1 MARFIQ
7 LVTVSLSCFLPTQI
21 IVITRQ
27 VSCDLFRLAAKCF
40 AVDFYKDLPSV
51 MHRKSCSYSGRNL
64 KERSAPILSVARFIL
79 QVFTI
84 GIIPPVGTSHP
95 AKFVHHAFATACRKN
110 DELVAFFFSFS
121 FQSLEACVFLK
132 LIAWLAAKKSA
143 VSVEAGGFV
152 SERHF
157 K

>member
-7 LVTVSLSCFLPTQI
+7 LVTVSLSCFLATQI
-21 IVITRQ
+21 NVITRQ

-79 QVFTI
+79 QVFTF

-95 AKFVHHAFATACRKN
+95 AKFVHSLLHAGKMMGCF
-110 DELVAFFFSFS
+110 VS
-121 FQSLEACVFLK
+121 FQSLEACVFFK
-132 LIAWLAAKKSA
+132 INSRAGSEKICC
-143 VSVEAGGFV
+143 VRVVVEAGGFV